1 MGMTTRWLSRATDP
15 ALLALLAMAALC
27 AAALMPEEALARPGG
42 GQNFS
47 GGGGGGG
54 LGGGGGG
61 DGAIVYFLL
70 WLVIRYPHI
79 GIPVVI
85 VVGIG
90 WFVMNRRK
98 GDDSTRSAVKRLEKN
113 APKRLANPLISAMG
127 MSQLKARDEGFDTQ
141 AFLSSVRKGAE
152 ALTAAWCNEALG
164 DVRRFLS
171 DGVMNRFQVLL
182 DLNRTL
188 GVRNVMSDAS
198 ILGVNIA
205 HVESDELFDTI
216 HVRLLGEARDMDVPL
231 DRLADKDALLAR
243 QPKSQYV
250 EYWSLLRRRGAKTRP
265 GQEALEGMCP
275 NCGAPLEVSDA
286 VRCEHCEVIV
296 NSGEHGW
303 VLAEITQESEWK
315 LGRAAPDVP
324 GLLALKQSDEGLSRQ
339 ALEDRASTLFWK
351 WIQAMG
357 TRSAR
362 PLESVAA
369 PEFASAVGAMIGG
382 WAQSGNQVSL
392 AMPAVGAVDLVAC
405 QGAGQDGTHDRAFV
419 RVRWSASWSRG
430 AGPAPSTEIVV
441 MSRLKGVRSTA
452 GLSYARCKECDGPLP
467 STDASA
473 CEYCATPIALNE
485 REWFLST
492 VARPEAV
499 AIPTASQVEDGADDM
514 PGWALPDLSNPR
526 DREVLLARM
535 AAVMAADGVVEPRER
550 KLLKAMSK
558 RWRVPYAQVE
568 PILMG
573 RQAAP
578 DAAPTSDQEKGLFL
592 LGLVLAALVD
602 GRVDVRERRMIH
614 GVAASMHLPVET
626 ADEMIAAQTARLKS
640 AG

>member
-1 MGMTTRWLSRATDP
+1 MTGWLARATDP
-15 ALLALLAMAALC
+15 ALAVLAAATLLGVAAL
-27 AAALMPEEALARPGG
+27 AADEALARPGG
-42 GQNFS
+42 GQSFS

-61 DGAIVYFLL
+61 DGAIIYFLV

-90 WFVMNRRK
+90 WFVRNRLK
-98 GDDSTRSAVKRLEKN
+98 GDDSTRSAVRKLEKS

-141 AFLSSVRKGAE
+141 AFLTSVRKGAE
-152 ALTAAWCNEALG
+152 ALTAAWCNETLG

-171 DGVMNRFQVLL
+171 DGVTNRFQVLL

-198 ILGVNIA
+198 IISVNVA
-205 HVESDELFDTI
+205 HVESDELFDTL
-216 HVRLLGEARDMDVPL
+216 HVRLLGEARDMDVPIDKL
-231 DRLADKDALLAR
+231 SEKDALLAR
-243 QPKSQYV
+243 QPRNQYV
-250 EYWSLLRRRGAKTRP
+250 EYWSLIRRRGAKTKP
-265 GQEALEGMCP
+265 GQEALEGTCP

-286 VRCEHCEVIV
+286 VRCEHCEVVV

-324 GLLALKQSDEGLSRQ
+324 GLEALKEADEGLSRQ
-339 ALEDRASTLFWK
+339 SLEDRASTLFWK

-357 TRSAR
+357 TRSAQ
-362 PLESVAA
+362 PLASVAA
-369 PEFASAVGAMIGG
+369 PEFASAVGAMLTG
-382 WAQSGNQVSL
+382 WEQSGNQVRLS
-392 AMPAVGAVDLVAC
+392 MPAVGSVDLVAC
-405 QGAGQDGTHDRAFV
+405 QPAAEGKTHDRAFV
-419 RVRWSASWSRG
+419 RVRWSASWSQG

-441 MSRLKGVRSTA
+441 MARAKGVRSTA
-452 GLSYARCKECDGPLP
+452 GLSYARCKECAGPLP
-467 STDASA
+467 STDAA
-473 CEYCATPIALNE
+473 QCEYCSTPIALNE
-485 REWFLST
+485 SEWFVST
-492 VARPEAV
+492 IARPEAV
-499 AIPTASQVEDGADDM
+499 AIPTSAQIEARSDDL

-526 DREVLLARM
+526 DREALLARM

-550 KLLKAMSK
+550 KLLKSMSK

-578 DAAPTSDQEKGLFL
+578 DAAPTNDQEKGLFL

-602 GRVDVRERRMIH
+602 GRVDGRERRMIH
-614 GVAASMHLPVET
+614 GVATSMHLPPEA
-626 ADEMIAAQTARLKS
+626 ADEMIAAQTARQKS
-640 AG
+640 GG